1 MSQSFIAAALTYY
14 LASVFKNSYS
24 GKKADKSPW
33 KQQGALKWEQG
44 NYHPMAKWF
53 IAHHELFSL
62 ARIFTLAIVIA
73 LSLSTG
79 AYMIDEAIITGK
91 NGGVPL
97 AENRS
102 DALFK
107 LDTIQGAP
115 EFGPELVALVE
126 TVMYGA
132 PRSHPTTNGQAAVI
146 VGHLSLPSTY
156 ALVNNKYSLESLKL
170 LSNTLHE
177 QLDLTPD
184 APTRR
189 GRFFVFDYLSFPHS
203 NQAVNIMAG
212 SGLTPGSICLRTD
225 QLPNMCGYLCAGVAL
240 LLHDLGLEFADIP
253 CARLP
258 ALNSQ
263 AFLEAAN
270 ARLNIQSNDA
280 TQLLGDQILGLAS
293 IMQAEANAGS
303 NDVGWMHSPS
313 PYNYWHT
320 FFMRTLTNPAYHGT
334 VHIMAVNSDSQHS
347 LHATTAGTHWFLA
360 AWFIEPE
367 DHSV

>member
-1 MSQSFIAAALTYY
+1 MTHLPGPSFPAQDQKKPHFLNIVIGLSQSFCAAALTYY

-132 PRSHPTTNGQAAVI
+132 PRNHPTTNGQAAVI

-156 ALVNNKYSLESLKL
+156 ALVNNKYSLESLKV
-170 LSNTLHE
+170 LSNTLYE
-177 QLDLTPD
+177 QLDLTAD

-189 GRFFVFDYLSFPHS
+189 GRFFVFDYLNFPHS
-203 NQAVNIMAG
+203 SQAVDIMAG

-240 LLHDLGLEFADIP
+240 LLHGNGLEFADIP
-253 CARLP
+253 CATLP

-263 AFLEAAN
+263 VRGRAVAQGMVTRDGRVPAHLRGRVCWFVLSRRVTTNCNDERDRRHVN
-270 ARLNIQSNDA
+270 PRLR
-280 TQLLGDQILGLAS
+280 
-293 IMQAEANAGS
+293 GS
-303 NDVGWMHSPS
+303 PGPHTRGSSTWPWSYRGRRPS
-313 PYNYWHT
+313 C
-320 FFMRTLTNPAYHGT
+320 
-334 VHIMAVNSDSQHS
+334 
-347 LHATTAGTHWFLA
+347 HAW
-360 AWFIEPE
+360 
-367 DHSV
+367 